1 MEFFTSA
8 DIPLMTKLLE
18 VVYIL
23 IGIICLYTALRNL
36 FDKKNPSPFGTSL
49 FWGSVGIVIAFGRWI
64 PNFANGVLILIM
76 SASAILRL
84 VKQGKD
90 LAPTPEQTKA
100 SFERIGMKI
109 FLPALS
115 IGLFSLIFA
124 LIGWNALVGTGFG
137 VLVAMVLLFLFA
149 KENRPKVVFDDA
161 ARFLSIVGPTS
172 MLPPL
177 LAVLGSVFTLA
188 GVGDVIADI
197 VGRFIPACN
206 VNIGIVVY
214 ALGMV
219 IFTMIMGNAFAAIT
233 VMTVGIGAPFVLAY
247 GANPVVT
254 VMLALTCGYCG
265 TLLTPMAA
273 NFNIVPVAI
282 LDMKDKMGVIK
293 AQIFPAIFMIV
304 FQIIYMIIFKQ
315 VNV

>member
-1 MEFFTSA
+1 MAFFTSA

-18 VVYIL
+18 IVYIS
-23 IGIICLYTALRNL
+23 IGIICIYTALQNL
-36 FDKKNPSPFGTSL
+36 RDKENPSPFGTAV
-49 FWGSVGIVIAFGRWI
+49 FWGSVGVVIAFGRWL
-64 PNFANGVLILIM
+64 PNLLNGALILVM
-76 SASAILRL
+76 SASAILRM
-84 VKQGKD
+84 VKPGKN
-90 LAPTPEQTKA
+90 LAPSAQQTKA

-109 FLPALS
+109 FIPALS
-115 IGLFSLIFA
+115 IGLFSLVFA

-137 VLVAMVLLFLFA
+137 VLVAMVLLFSFDRA
-149 KENRPKVVFDDA
+149 NRPKVFFDDA
-161 ARFLSIVGPTS
+161 SRFLSIVGPTS

-197 VGRFIPACN
+197 VGRFIPAGN
-206 VNIGIVVY
+206 VNVGIVVY
-214 ALGMV
+214 AVGMTL
-219 IFTMIMGNAFAAIT
+219 FTMIMGNAFAAIT

-247 GANPVVT
+247 GADPAAV

-282 LDMKDKMGVIK
+282 LDMKDKLGVIK
-293 AQIFPAIFMIV
+293 VQILPAIIMLV
-304 FQIIYMIIFKQ
+304 FQIIYMILIK
-315 VNV
+315 

>member
-1 MEFFTSA
+1 MAFFTSA

-18 VVYIL
+18 IVYIS
-23 IGIICLYTALRNL
+23 IGIICIYTALQNL
-36 FDKKNPSPFGTSL
+36 RDKENPSPFGTAV
-49 FWGSVGIVIAFGRWI
+49 FWGSVGVVIAFGRWL
-64 PNFANGVLILIM
+64 PNLLNGALILVM
-76 SASAILRL
+76 SASAILRM
-84 VKQGKD
+84 VKPGKN
-90 LAPTPEQTKA
+90 LAPTAQQTKA

-109 FLPALS
+109 FIPALS
-115 IGLFSLIFA
+115 IGLFSLVFA

-137 VLVAMVLLFLFA
+137 VLVAMVLLFSFDRA
-149 KENRPKVVFDDA
+149 NRPKVFFDDA
-161 ARFLSIVGPTS
+161 SRFLSIVGPTS

-197 VGRFIPACN
+197 VGRFIPAGN
-206 VNIGIVVY
+206 VNVGIVVY
-214 ALGMV
+214 AVGMTL
-219 IFTMIMGNAFAAIT
+219 FTMIMGNAFAAIT

-247 GANPVVT
+247 GADPAAV

-282 LDMKDKMGVIK
+282 LDMKDKLGVIK
-293 AQIFPAIFMIV
+293 VQILPAIIMLV
-304 FQIIYMIIFKQ
+304 FQIIYMILIK
-315 VNV
+315 

>member
-1 MEFFTSA
+1 MAFFTSA

-18 VVYIL
+18 IVYIS
-23 IGIICLYTALRNL
+23 IGIICIYTALQNL
-36 FDKKNPSPFGTSL
+36 RDKENPSPFGTAV
-49 FWGSVGIVIAFGRWI
+49 FWGSVGVVIAFGRWL
-64 PNFANGVLILIM
+64 PNLLNGALILVM
-76 SASAILRL
+76 SASAILGM
-84 VKQGKD
+84 VKPGKN
-90 LAPTPEQTKA
+90 LAPTAQQTKA

-109 FLPALS
+109 FIPALS
-115 IGLFSLIFA
+115 IGLFSLVFA

-137 VLVAMVLLFLFA
+137 VLVAMVLLFGFDRA
-149 KENRPKVVFDDA
+149 NRPKVFFDDA
-161 ARFLSIVGPTS
+161 SRFLSIVGPTS

-197 VGRFIPACN
+197 VGRFIPAGN
-206 VNIGIVVY
+206 VNVGIVVY
-214 ALGMV
+214 AVGMTL
-219 IFTMIMGNAFAAIT
+219 FTMIMGNAFAAIT

-247 GANPVVT
+247 GADPAAV

-282 LDMKDKMGVIK
+282 LDMKDKLGVIK
-293 AQIFPAIFMIV
+293 VQILPAIIMLV
-304 FQIIYMIIFKQ
+304 FQIIYMILIK
-315 VNV
+315 

>member
-1 MEFFTSA
+1 MAFFTSA

-18 VVYIL
+18 IVYIS
-23 IGIICLYTALRNL
+23 IGIICIYTALQNL
-36 FDKKNPSPFGTSL
+36 RDKENPSPFGTAV
-49 FWGSVGIVIAFGRWI
+49 FWGSVGVVIAFGRWL
-64 PNFANGVLILIM
+64 PNLLNGALILVM
-76 SASAILRL
+76 SASAILRM
-84 VKQGKD
+84 VKPGKN
-90 LAPTPEQTKA
+90 LAPTAQQTKA

-109 FLPALS
+109 FIPALS
-115 IGLFSLIFA
+115 IGLFSLVFA

-137 VLVAMVLLFLFA
+137 VLVAMVLLFGFDRA
-149 KENRPKVVFDDA
+149 NRPKVFFDDA
-161 ARFLSIVGPTS
+161 SRFLSIVGPTS

-197 VGRFIPACN
+197 VGRFIPAGN
-206 VNIGIVVY
+206 VNVGIVVY
-214 ALGMV
+214 AVGMTL
-219 IFTMIMGNAFAAIT
+219 FTMIMGNAFAAIT

-247 GANPVVT
+247 GADPAAV

-282 LDMKDKMGVIK
+282 LDMKDKLGVIK
-293 AQIFPAIFMIV
+293 VQILPAIIMLV
-304 FQIIYMIIFKQ
+304 FQIIYMILIK
-315 VNV
+315 

>member
-18 VVYIL
+18 VVYIIIGL
-23 IGIICLYTALRNL
+23 ICIYTAVRNL
-36 FDKKNPSPFGTSL
+36 TDKANPSPAGTAL
-49 FWGSVGIVIAFGRWI
+49 FWGSVGVVIAFGRWLPDI
-64 PNFANGVLILIM
+64 ASGALILIM

-84 VKQGKD
+84 VKPGAD
-90 LAPTPEQTKA
+90 LAPTAEQTKA
-100 SFERIGMKI
+100 KFDRIGMKI
-109 FLPALS
+109 FIPALS
-115 IGLFSLIFA
+115 IGVFSLIFA
-124 LIGWNALVGTGFG
+124 LLGGNALVGTGFG
-137 VLVAMVLLFLFA
+137 VLVAMVLLFIFSTD
-149 KENRPKVVFDDA
+149 NRPKVFFDDA
-161 ARFLSIVGPTS
+161 ARFLSVVGPTS

-177 LAVLGSVFTLA
+177 LAVLGSVFTLS

-197 VGRFIPACN
+197 AGRFIPAGN
-206 VNIGIVVY
+206 VNLGIVVY
-214 ALGMV
+214 ALGMM

-247 GANPVVT
+247 GADPAAT

-282 LDMKDKMGVIK
+282 LDMKDNMGVIK
-293 AQIFPAIFMIV
+293 NQVLPAAFMIV
-304 FQIIYMIIFKQ
+304 FQIIYMIIIK
-315 VNV
+315 

>member
-1 MEFFTSA
+1 MAFFTSA

-18 VVYIL
+18 IVYIS
-23 IGIICLYTALRNL
+23 IGIICIYTALQNL
-36 FDKKNPSPFGTSL
+36 RDKENPSPFGTAV
-49 FWGSVGIVIAFGRWI
+49 FWGSVGVVIAFGRWL
-64 PNFANGVLILIM
+64 PNLLNGALILVM
-76 SASAILRL
+76 SASAILGM
-84 VKQGKD
+84 VKPGKN
-90 LAPTPEQTKA
+90 LAPTAQQTKA

-109 FLPALS
+109 FIPALS
-115 IGLFSLIFA
+115 IGLFSLVFA

-137 VLVAMVLLFLFA
+137 VLVAMVLLFGFDRA
-149 KENRPKVVFDDA
+149 NRPKVFFDDA

-197 VGRFIPACN
+197 VGRFIPAGN
-206 VNIGIVVY
+206 VNVGIVVY
-214 ALGMV
+214 AVGMTL
-219 IFTMIMGNAFAAIT
+219 FTMIMGNAFAAIT

-247 GANPVVT
+247 GADPAAV

-282 LDMKDKMGVIK
+282 LDMKDKLGVIK
-293 AQIFPAIFMIV
+293 VQILPAIIMLV
-304 FQIIYMIIFKQ
+304 FQIIYMILIK
-315 VNV
+315 